1 MKRALA
7 ISWVATLAYLGVSS
21 LLQDARASWCSVRTE
36 PSRADRFLVERS
48 EW

>member
-21 LLQDARASWCSVRTE
+21 LLHYVVFPEPLPARASR
-36 PSRADRFLVERS
+36 
-48 EW
+48 